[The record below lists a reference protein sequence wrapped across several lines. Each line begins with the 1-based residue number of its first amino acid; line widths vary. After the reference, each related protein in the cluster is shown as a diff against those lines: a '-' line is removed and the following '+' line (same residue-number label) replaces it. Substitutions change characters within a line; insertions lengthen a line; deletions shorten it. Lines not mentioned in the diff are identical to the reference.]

1 MTMTLKDSIYAALL
15 LTLGVFGAESSQQS
29 RAFAQPEQEP
39 CEAVS
44 RVELPARLLHANS
57 TGAEVERLLG
67 RPTAATNLSN
77 PEIGD
82 TALVYADAPV
92 RTRVLL
98 TGGKVAGI
106 ALDVVYVDPVSLPE
120 RGRTIIPTMVRDGVT
135 SLLGAPDADQRWTE
149 VGRDFEQM
157 AFDTAG
163 KAEFSVFLADGLVVD
178 VRSGHERPH
187 GLASLLLP
195 TPVPDAA
202 VGAQLAIG
210 LSPAQVA
217 PLLGPIETTIHFA
230 LKGEPVEYA
239 TYRQREGGGL
249 VTVTFIGGVLTA
261 FTMWQA
267 DAS

>member
-1 MTMTLKDSIYAALL
+1 MTMTLKDSIYAGLV
-15 LTLGVFGAESSQQS
+15 LTLGVFGAESPPQS

-57 TGAEVERLLG
+57 TGTEVERLLG
-67 RPTAATNLSN
+67 RPTAATNLSS
-77 PEIGD
+77 PGD

-98 TGGKVAGI
+98 TSGKVAGI

-120 RGRTIIPTMVRDGVT
+120 RGRSIIPTMVRDGVT

-157 AFDTAG
+157 MFDTAG
-163 KAEFSVFLADGLVVD
+163 KDEFSVFLADGLVVD

-195 TPVPDAA
+195 APVPDVA

-210 LSPAQVA
+210 LSRAQAA

-230 LKGEPVEYA
+230 LKGEPVEYT

-261 FTMWQA
+261 FMMWPS